1 MAINPPTQTGQ
12 IEQIVTLNES
22 RMTKMCR
29 TDRSIVSFWIVFMWI
44 ILAAVYFQV
53 GSLADSSSSRMIA
66 LAAGLLVGLFNTAA
80 LIAVSGHLKGKKNQL
95 YSEDIYH
102 QEKIQAEGG
111 KSWDFVKLFDVLFI
125 LILCYIS
132 LLTPMLLR
140 GKVLVGGGG
149 GGGMQ
154 YTFTWVSLLLCI
166 GAAVI
171 FGYFL
176 ITHSEKELKSLINN
190 VYGKTGGNR

>member
-1 MAINPPTQTGQ
+1 MAINPPVQNAQ
-12 IEQIVTLNES
+12 IEETVTINES

-29 TDRSIVSFWIVFMWI
+29 NDRSIVSFWIIFMWI
-44 ILAAVYFQV
+44 ILVAVYLQV
-53 GSLADSSSSRMIA
+53 STLADSSSSRMIA
-66 LAAGLLVGLFNTAA
+66 LVAGILVGLFNTAA
-80 LIAVSGHLKGKKNQL
+80 LLAVSGHLKGKKHQL
-95 YSEDIYH
+95 YSEDIFH
-102 QEKIQAEGG
+102 LEKMQAQSG

-149 GGGMQ
+149 GGGME
-154 YTFTWVSLLLCI
+154 YTFTWVSLLLCV

-176 ITHSEKELKSLINN
+176 IAHSEKELKSLINN
-190 VYGKTGGNR
+190 VYGKKGGNS